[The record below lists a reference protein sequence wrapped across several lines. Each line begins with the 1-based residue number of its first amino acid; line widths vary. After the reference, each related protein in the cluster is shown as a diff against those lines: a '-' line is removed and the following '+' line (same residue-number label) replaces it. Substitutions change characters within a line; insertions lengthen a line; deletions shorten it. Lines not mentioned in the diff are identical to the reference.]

1 MPQQRDPDTGPP
13 SPASRPGSRRRPPPP
28 PPTARGRP
36 GSGPPA
42 TGGAGRPG
50 GGRGPAER
58 LRPGERRPGGAGAS
72 HGPRGCGGRPRAAH
86 LHLPRAPGGPRRPP
100 PPPLTWGWRRP
111 RCCSRPPPRP
121 RTFPRAE
128 QLPPPPSRPPARRGA
143 RPLRRRLPP
152 APPPA
157 RPAPESPSPPL
168 RRRRGVAPH
177 PGLRALRRGNSAEA
191 VVNSAGG
198 LQAPR
203 GAARRKRKAAALS
216 GAHRER
222 WFGAGA
228 RPAGVPRR
236 AEGPAGSGRRRGA
249 AGSGGPCLEGRTTSP
264 RVLCGRREPTASGW
278 GTRPD
283 PARPGGPRVSGH
295 SGAVGTDGGFV
306 RGSELSSG
314 GGRFFRGYV
323 SP

>member
-1 MPQQRDPDTGPP
+1 M
-13 SPASRPGSRRRPPPP
+13 
-28 PPTARGRP
+28 
-36 GSGPPA
+36 
-42 TGGAGRPG
+42 
-50 GGRGPAER
+50 
-58 LRPGERRPGGAGAS
+58 
-72 HGPRGCGGRPRAAH
+72 
-86 LHLPRAPGGPRRPP
+86 
-100 PPPLTWGWRRP
+100 
-111 RCCSRPPPRP
+111 
-121 RTFPRAE
+121 
-128 QLPPPPSRPPARRGA
+128 
-143 RPLRRRLPP
+143 
-152 APPPA
+152 
-157 RPAPESPSPPL
+157 
-168 RRRRGVAPH
+168 
-177 PGLRALRRGNSAEA
+177 
-191 VVNSAGG
+191 NSAGG

-264 RVLCGRREPTASGW
+264 RVLCGRREPTASGR
-278 GTRPD
+278 GTRPG